1 MELHDIVRELKEEKA
16 LLDEVIYSLEGLHS
30 FDGGGSHRPYKA
42 VGRRGRKTMSEEERK
57 VVSERMRKYWEG
69 RRKE

>member
-16 LLDEVIYSLEGLHS
+16 LLDEVIYSLEGLLS
-30 FDGGGSHRPYKA
+30 FDEGSQRPYKV

-57 VVSERMRKYWEG
+57 VVSERMRKYWED
-69 RRKE
+69 RRKK

>member
-30 FDGGGSHRPYKA
+30 FDGGSQRPYKA
-42 VGRRGRKTMSEEERK
+42 AGRRGRKTMSEEERK

-69 RRKE
+69 RRKK

>member
-30 FDGGGSHRPYKA
+30 FDRESQRPYKA

-69 RRKE
+69 RRKK